1 MPLLS
6 HQEIDDRLA
15 SQLSA
20 DEQEEVERE
29 LAELAAE
36 AQPQPDATTD
46 QQSIRTMPTAPTT
59 EPTTSQEAVRHGQAQ
74 VTASNPKKQLQTE
87 AST

>member
-1 MPLLS
+1 MSLLS

-36 AQPQPDATTD
+36 ARPQPDTTTD
-46 QQSIRTMPTAPTT
+46 QHSIPAMPTAPTT
-59 EPTTSQEAVRHGQAQ
+59 EPTMAQEAIRHSQAQ
-74 VTASNPKKQLQTE
+74 VSANNPNKQLQTE